1 MPNSVWQ
8 FEVLR
13 PSASERWW
21 ERNDSDC
28 MKNSENA
35 DTPMSAIVY
44 TPSPFRLSGKAAQAS
59 LRPLRSRSR
68 ISTPT
73 LNQKTDAANIKK
85 IANHSGHLELLE
97 RRQAPFF
104 RAITALCSADERP
117 RAAHVSADRSLR
129 PPDRLCARVG
139 DGPLRFSLRLLHVGG
154 HELPAQA
161 RRAVARGAG
170 PVVLGVHRPRRAQAS
185 HYRRRAAGPP

>member
-73 LNQKTDAANIKK
+73 LNQKTDSANIKK
-85 IANHSGHLELLE
+85 IANHSGHLELLS
-97 RRQAPFF
+97 R
-104 RAITALCSADERP
+104 
-117 RAAHVSADRSLR
+117 
-129 PPDRLCARVG
+129 
-139 DGPLRFSLRLLHVGG
+139 
-154 HELPAQA
+154 
-161 RRAVARGAG
+161 RGAFQTLRAGISKWRRG
-170 PVVLGVHRPRRAQAS
+170 PQAATSCSLSDGCDGLQRVLDANKKFQTRG
-185 HYRRRAAGPP
+185 

>member
-59 LRPLRSRSR
+59 LRPLKSRSR
-68 ISTPT
+68 ISTLT
-73 LNQKTDAANIKK
+73 LNQKTDSVKIKK
-85 IANHSGHLELLE
+85 SPKP
-97 RRQAPFF
+97 RPF
-104 RAITALCSADERP
+104 RTADDRP
-117 RAAHVSADRSLR
+117 AVLILALIMAA
-129 PPDRLCARVG
+129 
-139 DGPLRFSLRLLHVGG
+139 
-154 HELPAQA
+154 
-161 RRAVARGAG
+161 GAG
-170 PVVLGVHRPRRAQAS
+170 WGEKR
-185 HYRRRAAGPP
+185 GF

>member
-73 LNQKTDAANIKK
+73 LNQKTDSANIKK
-85 IANHSGHLELLE
+85 IANHSGHLELLGRLPHGRDV
-97 RRQAPFF
+97 RR
-104 RAITALCSADERP
+104 LRP
-117 RAAHVSADRSLR
+117 EWETHPRSL
-129 PPDRLCARVG
+129 
-139 DGPLRFSLRLLHVGG
+139 
-154 HELPAQA
+154 
-161 RRAVARGAG
+161 
-170 PVVLGVHRPRRAQAS
+170 LGER
-185 HYRRRAAGPP
+185 